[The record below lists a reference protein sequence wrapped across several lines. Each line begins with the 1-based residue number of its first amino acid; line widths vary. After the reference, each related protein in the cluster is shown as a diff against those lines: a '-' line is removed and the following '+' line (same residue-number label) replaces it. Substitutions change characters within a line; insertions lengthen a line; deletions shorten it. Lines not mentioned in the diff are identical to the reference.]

1 MRLRFLVLA
10 LVPVLPVLPGSAAS
24 AVEIRPVVEVRARW
38 ELFDTPLTRADRE
51 STYDFGLLRARAGAL
66 VVFSPEL
73 ELRGLLQGAAT
84 TALPTDA
91 VFGSGPTYF
100 ATNGGDREPSHL
112 GLAEAALTWKRERFT
127 LIAGRQGFAD
137 GLEAL
142 PGVPLLDGVAQRR
155 LGERLVGSFDFPN
168 VGRRYDGLRLKLV
181 PAESAKLELYALRA
195 LTGGFNYDDAFE
207 PLDVGV
213 VGFGLASAHGAWL
226 PGTSVRLFG
235 VAYRDERV
243 VARTATGGE
252 VEALTLGASA
262 LAGTAN
268 WDLLGW
274 VALQRGDFGSADLEA
289 WAAMVEVGR
298 RFAGVRGA
306 PSVHLAWERASGGG
320 RPGQR
325 EAFFNLLP
333 TNHKFYGSFDTSAFS
348 NLSDLYLEARWTP
361 AKGWTTGAVL
371 HDFRLVDG
379 GDAWYAGS
387 GAFSDRELG
396 YVARRPAAGRFSSS
410 AIGRELDVVVIRAL
424 PRGFEAK
431 VEAAWFDG
439 GAAAEEILVAD
450 GDGGWISFELTWKL

>member
-1 MRLRFLVLA
+1 MRSRSFAFAVVPLLA
-10 LVPVLPVLPGSAAS
+10 VLPAAAAS
-24 AVEIRPVVEVRARW
+24 AVDLQPIVEVRARW
-38 ELFDTPLTRADRE
+38 ELFDTPLPRSDRDA
-51 STYDFGLLRARAGAL
+51 TYDFGLLRARAGAR

-73 ELRGLLQGAAT
+73 ELKGLLQGSAT

-91 VFGSGPTYF
+91 AFGSGPTYL
-100 ATNGGDREPSHL
+100 ATNGGDREPSQL
-112 GLAEAALTWKRERFT
+112 GLAELALTWKRERFS
-127 LIAGRQGFAD
+127 LIAGRQGFAE
-137 GLEAL
+137 GLEVL

-168 VGRRYDGLRLKLV
+168 VGRRYDGLRLKLA
-181 PAESAKLELYALRA
+181 PAQSAKLELYALRA

-207 PLDVGV
+207 PLDVDV
-213 VGFGLASAHGAWL
+213 AGFALASTHGAWL
-226 PGTSVRLFG
+226 PKTSLRLFG
-235 VAYRDERV
+235 IAYRDQRD
-243 VARTATGGE
+243 VARTATGGD
-252 VEALTLGASA
+252 VEALTFGASA
-262 LAGTAN
+262 LAGTES

-274 VALQRGDFGSADLEA
+274 LALQRGDFGSADLEA

-320 RPGQR
+320 GPGER

-348 NLSDLYLEARWTP
+348 NLSDLYLEARWAP
-361 AKGWTTGAVL
+361 AKGWTTGAML
-371 HDFRLVDG
+371 HDFRLVDR

-396 YVARRPAAGRFSSS
+396 YVARRPASGRFTSSS
-410 AIGRELDVVVIRAL
+410 IGRELDVVVIRAL

-439 GAAAEEILVAD
+439 GAAAAEVLPVEQ
-450 GDGGWISFELTWKL
+450 DGGWIGFELTWKL

>member
-1 MRLRFLVLA
+1 MHSRPFALAFVSVLA
-10 LVPVLPVLPGSAAS
+10 ALPDTAAS
-24 AVEIRPVVEVRARW
+24 AVEVQPIVEIRARW
-38 ELFDTPLTRADRE
+38 ELFDTPLPRADRDA
-51 STYDFGLLRARAGAL
+51 TYDFGLLRARGGAR

-84 TALPTDA
+84 TALPSDA
-91 VFGSGPTYF
+91 AFGSGPTYL

-112 GLAEAALTWKRERFT
+112 GLAELALTWKRERFS
-127 LIAGRQGFAD
+127 LIAGRQGFAE

-168 VGRRYDGLRLKLV
+168 VGRRYDGLRLKLT
-181 PAESAKLELYALRA
+181 PAPSAKLELYALRA

-207 PLDVGV
+207 PLDVV
-213 VGFGLASAHGAWL
+213 VAGFGLASAHGAWL
-226 PGTSVRLFG
+226 PKTSLRVFG
-235 VAYRDERV
+235 IAYGDERDI
-243 VARTATGGE
+243 ARTATGGD

-262 LAGTAN
+262 LAGTES

-274 VALQRGDFGSADLEA
+274 VAVQRGDFGSADLEA
-289 WAAMVEVGR
+289 WAAMIEVGR
-298 RFAGVRGA
+298 RFAEVRGA
-306 PSVHLAWERASGGG
+306 PSLHLAWERASGGG
-320 RPGQR
+320 APGER

-348 NLSDLYLEARWTP
+348 NLSDLYIEARWVP

-371 HDFRLVDG
+371 HDFRLVDR

-396 YVARRPAAGRFSSS
+396 FVARRPATGRFASGS
-410 AIGRELDVVVIRAL
+410 IGRELDLVVIRAL

-439 GAAAEEILVAD
+439 GAAAEEVLPA
-450 GDGGWISFELTWKL
+450 GEDGGWISFELTWKL

>member
-1 MRLRFLVLA
+1 MRSRSIAFA
-10 LVPVLPVLPGSAAS
+10 LVAVASLPNGTSAS
-24 AVEIRPVVEVRARW
+24 AVEVKPIAEVRARW
-38 ELFDTPLTRADRE
+38 ELFDTPLPRADRD
-51 STYDFGLLRARAGAL
+51 SSYDFGLLRARAGARI
-66 VVFSPEL
+66 VFSPEL
-73 ELRGLLQGAAT
+73 ELKGLLQGAAT

-91 VFGSGPTYF
+91 AFGSGPTYL

-112 GLAEAALTWKRERFT
+112 GLAELALTWKRERFS
-127 LIAGRQGFAD
+127 LIAGRQGFAE

-168 VGRRYDGLRLKLV
+168 VGRRYDGLRLKLA
-181 PAESAKLELYALRA
+181 PAQSAKLELYALRA

-207 PLDVGV
+207 PLDVDV
-213 VGFGLASAHGAWL
+213 AGFGLASTHGAWL
-226 PGTSVRLFG
+226 PKTSLRLFG
-235 VAYRDERV
+235 IAYRDERD
-243 VARTATGGE
+243 VARAATGGD
-252 VEALTLGASA
+252 VEALTFGASA
-262 LAGTAN
+262 LAGTES

-274 VALQRGDFGSADLEA
+274 LALQRGDFGSADLEA
-289 WAAMVEVGR
+289 WAAMVEIGR

-306 PSVHLAWERASGGG
+306 PSLHLAWERASGGG
-320 RPGQR
+320 APGER

-348 NLSDLYLEARWTP
+348 NLSDLYLEARWAP
-361 AKGWTTGAVL
+361 AKGWTTGAAL
-371 HDFRLVDG
+371 HDFRLVDR

-396 YVARRPAAGRFSSS
+396 YVARRPASGRFASSS
-410 AIGRELDVVVIRAL
+410 IGRELDVVVIRAL

-439 GAAAEEILVAD
+439 GAAAEEVLPVEQ
-450 GDGGWISFELTWKL
+450 DGGWISFELTWKL